1 MRCRLSIFIL
11 FSFLFTVNSKTY
23 ASAKENNEESDTIP
37 IKLSKFLVVK
47 LSPKLCYEI
56 DIKNRFLINLTSTL
70 TLSYGIY
77 KNDFFSA
84 GLGISV
90 KWLNCLVRIFMKQ
103 KNDYKIPIEFLSVHI
118 ITFDFYYVNVYFLR
132 VPIYDIIWLQI
143 HNNDSENE
151 KKEHQYRKR
160 SNLVTNFGAYL
171 APVFQLNLNRIFS
184 DFFYSE
190 KDVI

>member
-1 MRCRLSIFIL
+1 MSRRISIFIL
-11 FSFLFTVNSKTY
+11 FSLLFTVNSKTY
-23 ASAKENNEESDTIP
+23 ATKDSNSGDSGGLKF
-37 IKLSKFLVVK
+37 SKFLVAK

-56 DIKNRFLINLTSTL
+56 DIKNRVLINLTSTL
-70 TLSYGIY
+70 TLSYAIY

-84 GLGISV
+84 GLGVSV
-90 KWLNCLVRIFMKQ
+90 KWLNCLVRIFMKG

-132 VPIYDIIWLQI
+132 VPIYDLIWVQT
-143 HNNDSENE
+143 HTNKNEEE
-151 KKEHQYRKR
+151 KKSPHQYKKR
-160 SNLVTNFGAYL
+160 NDLVANFAAYL

>member
-1 MRCRLSIFIL
+1 MRRKISIFIL

-90 KWLNCLVRIFMKQ
+90 KWLDCLVRIITK
-103 KNDYKIPIEFLSVHI
+103 KEEDYKIPIEFLSVHI

-151 KKEHQYRKR
+151 KKKHQYKKR
-160 SNLVTNFGAYL
+160 NNLVTNFSAYL

>member
-1 MRCRLSIFIL
+1 MIRRISIFIL
-11 FSFLFTVNSKTY
+11 FSLLLTVNSKTY
-23 ASAKENNEESDTIP
+23 ASKDSNSGNSAG
-37 IKLSKFLVVK
+37 IKFSKFFVAK
-47 LSPKLCYEI
+47 LSPKLCYEKKK
-56 DIKNRFLINLTSTL
+56 KNRVLINLTSTL
-70 TLSYGIY
+70 TLSYAIY

-90 KWLNCLVRIFMKQ
+90 KWLNCLVRIFMK
-103 KNDYKIPIEFLSVHI
+103 KKDDYKIPIEFLSVHI

-143 HNNDSENE
+143 HNNDSEEQKNT
-151 KKEHQYRKR
+151 HQYKKRKE
-160 SNLVTNFGAYL
+160 LFTNFGAYL
-171 APVFQLNLNRIFS
+171 SPVFQLNLNRIFS

>member
-1 MRCRLSIFIL
+1 MIRRISIFIL
-11 FSFLFTVNSKTY
+11 FSLLFTVNSKTY
-23 ASAKENNEESDTIP
+23 ASRDSNSGDSAG
-37 IKLSKFLVVK
+37 IKFSKFFVAK

-70 TLSYGIY
+70 TLSYAIY

-84 GLGISV
+84 GLGVSV
-90 KWLNCLVRIFMKQ
+90 KWLNCFVRIKKKK
-103 KNDYKIPIEFLSVHI
+103 KNYYIPIEFLSVHI

-132 VPIYDIIWLQI
+132 VPIYDLIWLRM
-143 HNNDSENE
+143 HNKDNEDEKETHKYSKRND
-151 KKEHQYRKR
+151 
-160 SNLVTNFGAYL
+160 LVKSFAAYL

>member
-1 MRCRLSIFIL
+1 MSRRISIFIL
-11 FSFLFTVNSKTY
+11 FSLLFTVNSKTY
-23 ASAKENNEESDTIP
+23 ASNDSNSGDSAG
-37 IKLSKFLVVK
+37 IKFSKFLVAK

-56 DIKNRFLINLTSTL
+56 DIKNRVLINLTSTL
-70 TLSYGIY
+70 TLSYAIY

-90 KWLNCLVRIFMKQ
+90 KWLNCFVRIFLTK
-103 KNDYKIPIEFLSVHI
+103 KNYYIPIEFLSVHI

-132 VPIYDIIWLQI
+132 VPIYDLIWWSRQKDKTVEK
-143 HNNDSENE
+143 NSTNE
-151 KKEHQYRKR
+151 HKKRY
-160 SNLVTNFGAYL
+160 NLVTNFAAYL
-171 APVFQLNLNRIFS
+171 SPVFQLNLNRIFS

>member
-1 MRCRLSIFIL
+1 MSRRISIFIL
-11 FSFLFTVNSKTY
+11 FSLLFTVNSKTY
-23 ASAKENNEESDTIP
+23 ASNDSSSGDSAG
-37 IKLSKFLVVK
+37 IKVSKFLVAK

-56 DIKNRFLINLTSTL
+56 DIKNSLLINLTSTL

-90 KWLNCLVRIFMKQ
+90 KWLNCLVRIFMKK

-132 VPIYDIIWLQI
+132 VPIYDLIWLLM
-143 HNNDSENE
+143 HNKDDKNKEKTRQYSKRND
-151 KKEHQYRKR
+151 
-160 SNLVTNFGAYL
+160 LVTNFAAYL

>member
-1 MRCRLSIFIL
+1 MRRKISIFIL

-23 ASAKENNEESDTIP
+23 ASTQPNNEKQNTVP
-37 IKLSKFLVVK
+37 IKFSKFLVAN

-56 DIKNRFLINLTSTL
+56 DIKNRLLINLTSTL
-70 TLSYGIY
+70 TLSYAIY
-77 KNDFFSA
+77 KNDFFCA

-90 KWLNCLVRIFMKQ
+90 KWVNCLVRIFTEKT
-103 KNDYKIPIEFLSVHI
+103 YRIPIEFLSVHI

-132 VPIYDIIWLQI
+132 VPIYDIIWLRI
-143 HNNDSENE
+143 HNKDSEDK
-151 KKEHQYRKR
+151 KKEHEYKKR
-160 SNLVTNFGAYL
+160 DELFTNFGAYF

>member
-1 MRCRLSIFIL
+1 MRRRISIFIL
-11 FSFLFTVNSKTY
+11 FSLIFTVNSKTY
-23 ASAKENNEESDTIP
+23 ASKGSNSGDSAG
-37 IKLSKFLVVK
+37 IKVSKFFVAK

-56 DIKNRFLINLTSTL
+56 DIKNRVLINLTSTL

-132 VPIYDIIWLQI
+132 VPIYDLIWVQT
-143 HNNDSENE
+143 H
-151 KKEHQYRKR
+151 
-160 SNLVTNFGAYL
+160 TNIYL
-171 APVFQLNLNRIFS
+171 SPVFQLNLNRIFS

>member
-1 MRCRLSIFIL
+1 MIRRISIFIL
-11 FSFLFTVNSKTY
+11 FSLLLTVNSKTY
-23 ASAKENNEESDTIP
+23 ASDKQAEQDTAS
-37 IKLSKFLVVK
+37 IKFAKFLVAK

-56 DIKNRFLINLTSTL
+56 DIKNRVLINLTSTL

-77 KNDFFSA
+77 KNDFFCA

-90 KWLNCLVRIFMKQ
+90 KWLNCLVRFFLTK
-103 KNDYKIPIEFLSVHI
+103 KNYYIPIEFLSVHI

-132 VPIYDIIWLQI
+132 VPIYDLIWSQT
-143 HNNDSENE
+143 HTNKNE
-151 KKEHQYRKR
+151 EEKTSPHQYKKR
-160 SNLVTNFGAYL
+160 NDLVANFAAYL

>member
-1 MRCRLSIFIL
+1 MRLNISIFIL

-23 ASAKENNEESDTIP
+23 AAVQQNENQDTVP
-37 IKLSKFLVVK
+37 IKFEKFLVAN

-56 DIKNRFLINLTSTL
+56 DIKNRVLINLTSTL
-70 TLSYGIY
+70 TLSYAIY
-77 KNDFFSA
+77 KNDFFCA

-90 KWLNCLVRIFMKQ
+90 KWVNCLVRIFTEKT
-103 KNDYKIPIEFLSVHI
+103 YRIPIEFLSVHI

-132 VPIYDIIWLQI
+132 VPIYDIIWLRI
-143 HNNDSENE
+143 HNKDSKEQKNTNE
-151 KKEHQYRKR
+151 HKKRY
-160 SNLVTNFGAYL
+160 NLVTNFGAYF

>member
-1 MRCRLSIFIL
+1 MRPKISIFIL

-23 ASAKENNEESDTIP
+23 AAVQQNNEDTVP
-37 IKLSKFLVVK
+37 IKFEKFLVAN

-56 DIKNRFLINLTSTL
+56 DIKNRLLINLTSTL
-70 TLSYGIY
+70 TLSYAIY
-77 KNDFFSA
+77 KNDFFCA

-90 KWLNCLVRIFMKQ
+90 KWLNCLVRIITK
-103 KNDYKIPIEFLSVHI
+103 KKYKIPIEFLSVHI
-118 ITFDFYYVNVYFLR
+118 ITFDFYYVNVYFLKA
-132 VPIYDIIWLQI
+132 PIYDIIWWYR
-143 HNNDSENE
+143 NKDKTVGKDSENE
-151 KKEHQYRKR
+151 NKKRN
-160 SNLVTNFGAYL
+160 NLVTNFGAYF